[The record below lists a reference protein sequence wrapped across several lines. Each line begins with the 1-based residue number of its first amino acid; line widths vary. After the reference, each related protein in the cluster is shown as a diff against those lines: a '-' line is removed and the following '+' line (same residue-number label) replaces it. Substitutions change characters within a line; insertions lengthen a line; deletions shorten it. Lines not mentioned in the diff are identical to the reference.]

1 MKNIIR
7 FPMVNVEDKE
17 YSENVFDWL
26 IDRTKEYLDFL
37 KRSAPKKGKSEWCK
51 KFIAVL
57 KFLGDYLLEDEL
69 KEFEGNEGANG

>member
-17 YSENVFDWL
+17 YSAETFEWL
-26 IDRTKEYLDFL
+26 ANRIKEYIDFL
-37 KRSAPKKGKSEWCK
+37 AKNAPKKDKSEWCK

-57 KFLGDYLLEDEL
+57 KFLGDYKVEE
-69 KEFEGNEGANG
+69 EFR